1 LTPKHRVFFEA
12 NRLQLTLLFSA
23 MPSSAIVYTK
33 PNKLD
38 FLPIVSA
45 PLSDQAIRIR
55 TIATSISSG
64 VERFLLTG
72 KSITR
77 KELKF
82 PVVPGSECI
91 GEVIEVG
98 SSVAGVELG
107 EYVYAWRS
115 EFWQEVQSV
124 FGCQAESVIAKEGD
138 FLPLRRLP
146 EESDVLIGLL
156 ADALSAVNKLDLA
169 RTERILILG
178 LGALGLTIAEVLDSR
193 AFKEVDA
200 CDMFVQRGDLA
211 SVRDVALD
219 LSDFTPDYNNRYDAI
234 IECTGRLLLLEPA
247 LRLLKPQ
254 GTFLLTG
261 TYEVM
266 KTDYRLLQDKE
277 PQMIFSAITPYDEK
291 LTAKTLL
298 ETNAVN
304 VARFLTHRFPIAQY
318 EVAYDVAL
326 NQPECIKTSLLW

>member
-1 LTPKHRVFFEA
+1 MSNAYLVFFI
-12 NRLQLTLLFSA
+12 THYSLLITV
-23 MPSSAIVYTK
+23 MPSNAIVYTK
-33 PNKLD
+33 SNKLD
-38 FLPIVSA
+38 FLPVVSE
-45 PLSDQAIRIR
+45 PLSDRDIRIR
-55 TIATSISSG
+55 TIATSISAG

-98 SSVAGVELG
+98 SGVEGVEVG
-107 EYVYAWRS
+107 EYVYAWKS
-115 EFWQEVQSV
+115 ERWQEVQSV
-124 FGCQAESVIAKEGD
+124 FGCQAESVIAREGD
-138 FLPLRRLP
+138 FLPLRRAP
-146 EESDVLIGLL
+146 EERDVLIGLL

-169 RTERILILG
+169 TTERILILG
-178 LGALGLTIAEVLDSR
+178 LGALGLTIAEVLHSYNFTD
-193 AFKEVDA
+193 VDA
-200 CDMFVQRGDLA
+200 CDLFIQRGDLA
-211 SVRDVALD
+211 TARDIALNIE
-219 LSDFTPDYNNRYDAI
+219 DFTSDYNHRYDVI
-234 IECTGRLLLLEPA
+234 IESTGRLLLLEPA

-254 GTFLLTG
+254 GKFLLCG

-277 PQMIFSAITPYDEK
+277 PQLIFSSITTYEHRER
-291 LTAKTLL
+291 AKTLL
-298 ETNAVN
+298 ETNAID

-326 NQPECIKTSLLW
+326 NRPDCIKTSLLW

>member
-1 LTPKHRVFFEA
+1 
-12 NRLQLTLLFSA
+12 
-23 MPSSAIVYTK
+23 MPSNAIVYTK
-33 PNKLD
+33 SNKLE

-45 PLSDQAIRIR
+45 PLTEHDIRIR
-55 TIATSISSG
+55 TIATSISAG

-82 PVVPGSECI
+82 PVVPGNECI

-98 SSVAGVELG
+98 SSVTSVELG

-115 EFWQEVQSV
+115 ERWAEVQSI
-124 FGCQAESVIAKEGD
+124 FGCQAESVIVKEGD

-156 ADALSAVNKLDLA
+156 ADALSAVNKIDLS

-178 LGALGLTIAEVLDSR
+178 LGALGLTIAEVLHSR
-193 AFKEVDA
+193 AFKDVDA
-200 CDMFVQRGDLA
+200 CEIFIQRGDLA
-211 SVRDVALD
+211 NVRDIALD
-219 LSDFTPDYNNRYDAI
+219 LSDFTADYNNRYDVI
-234 IECTGRLLLLEPA
+234 IESTGRLLLLEPA

-277 PQMIFSAITPYDEK
+277 PHLAFSAVTRPDDK
-291 LTAKTLL
+291 LAAKTLL
-298 ETNAVN
+298 ETQTVN

-326 NQPECIKTSLLW
+326 NRPECIKTSLLW